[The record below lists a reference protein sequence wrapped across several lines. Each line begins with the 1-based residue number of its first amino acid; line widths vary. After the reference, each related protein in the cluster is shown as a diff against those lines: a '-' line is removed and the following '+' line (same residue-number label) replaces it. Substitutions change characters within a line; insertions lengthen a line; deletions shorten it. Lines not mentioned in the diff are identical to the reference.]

1 MKENLLKKF
10 KPQSLDDFNIS
21 ELLKEI
27 IMSYISS
34 SKMLFIIHGNAIS
47 GKTSLINTIL
57 KLYYG
62 DNIGNNV
69 LSFNLL
75 KEQGI
80 NYYRNDLKN
89 FCQINNLNFNS
100 LKKKTIVFDDIDLLN
115 EQSQQI
121 FSNLLS
127 TYKNINFIF
136 SCNDINKIQKT
147 LLQRLEYIKID
158 VIDNNFISKIL
169 NNIILNENISLSENN
184 INKLIK
190 ISNCCIPNLINI
202 IDKMMLLNDTKNIEN
217 LSSNILKS
225 EFDNYIELCKDKNYK
240 DSFKLIEDF
249 YINGYSVIDIV
260 EEFFNYIKIYSNLH
274 DELKYKIIKLL
285 SYYITIFN
293 NLHEDVIELFFMTK
307 NLIEILNNKIINV

>member
-1 MKENLLKKF
+1 MKENLLKKY

-21 ELLKEI
+21 DLLKEI

-62 DNIGNNV
+62 DNIGKNV

-127 TYKNINFIF
+127 TYKNVNFIF

-158 VIDNNFISKIL
+158 VIDNIFLSKIL

-190 ISNCCIPNLINI
+190 ISNFCIPNLINI

-225 EFDNYIELCKDKNYK
+225 EFDNYIKLCKDKNYK
-240 DSFKLIEDF
+240 DSFKLIEEF

-260 EEFFNYIKIYSNLH
+260 EEFFNYIKIYSELQ

-307 NLIEILNNKIINV
+307 NLIQILNE

>member
-1 MKENLLKKF
+1 MKENLLKKY

-21 ELLKEI
+21 DLLKEI

-89 FCQINNLNFNS
+89 FCQINNLIFNS

-127 TYKNINFIF
+127 TYKNVNFIF

-158 VIDNNFISKIL
+158 VIDNNFLSKIL

-190 ISNCCIPNLINI
+190 ISNFCIPNLINI

-217 LSSNILKS
+217 LTSNILKS
-225 EFDNYIELCKDKNYK
+225 EFDNYIKLCKDKNYK

-260 EEFFNYIKIYSNLH
+260 EEFFNYIKIYSELQ

-293 NLHEDVIELFFMTK
+293 NLHEDVIELFFMTN
-307 NLIEILNNKIINV
+307 NLIQILNE

>member
-158 VIDNNFISKIL
+158 VID
-169 NNIILNENISLSENN
+169 
-184 INKLIK
+184 
-190 ISNCCIPNLINI
+190 
-202 IDKMMLLNDTKNIEN
+202 
-217 LSSNILKS
+217 
-225 EFDNYIELCKDKNYK
+225 
-240 DSFKLIEDF
+240 
-249 YINGYSVIDIV
+249 
-260 EEFFNYIKIYSNLH
+260 
-274 DELKYKIIKLL
+274 
-285 SYYITIFN
+285 
-293 NLHEDVIELFFMTK
+293 DVIK
-307 NLIEILNNKIINV
+307 